1 MIGPGLNAA
10 LADAT
15 QRLAAVSATPRL
27 DAELLMAHALG
38 VPREAML
45 LRSRDLAV
53 PPAFV
58 GLVARRLTHE
68 PVAYIVGH
76 KDFWTITL
84 AVSPAVLIPRPDSE
98 ALIEAAIE
106 HFGGK
111 PPARIL
117 DLGIGSGAL
126 LLAALSHWREATG
139 RGVDQSAE
147 AVAQARANAEALGL
161 GTRAEI
167 SVGGWEAALGGDYDL
182 VLCNPPYVGADEP
195 LPDDVAHFEP
205 TAALFAGADGLDDY
219 RRIAPLLRLPA
230 GGVACL
236 EIGRRQAA
244 AVSSLFR
251 DRGFLVQVRPDL
263 AGLDRCA
270 IITCVT

>member
-1 MIGPGLNAA
+1 MIESGLNTALTQAA
-10 LADAT
+10 
-15 QRLAAVSATPRL
+15 QRLAAVSTTPRL
-27 DAELLMAHALG
+27 DAELLMAHALD

-45 LRSRDLAV
+45 LRSRDLSV
-53 PPAFV
+53 PPGFA

-98 ALIEAAIE
+98 TLIEAAIE
-106 HFGGK
+106 HFGDRA
-111 PPARIL
+111 PARIL
-117 DLGIGSGAL
+117 DLGTGSGAL
-126 LLAALSHWREATG
+126 LLAALSHWRETTG
-139 RGVDQSAE
+139 RGVDRSAA
-147 AVAQARANAEALGL
+147 AVAQARANADALGL
-161 GTRAEI
+161 GQRAEMC
-167 SVGGWEAALGGDYDL
+167 VGDWDAALAGDYDL

-230 GGVACL
+230 GGVACV
-236 EIGRRQAA
+236 EIGSRQAA
-244 AVSSLFR
+244 GVRALFGGQ
-251 DRGFLVQVRPDL
+251 GFSTRVRRDL
-263 AGLDRCA
+263 AGLDRCL